1 MINEERLPHVIFRV
15 ADNLYAIDSSVT
27 IALTEFPDNITPI
40 QKSEKF
46 ELGVMQLRNQ
56 IVPVMSMRSLFGCK
70 SSEEEYEDFKAM
82 IDIRKNDHIKWVN
95 ELKNSVSENREFTL
109 TTDPHQCAFGKWYD
123 NFSTDIQSINFHMKK
138 IDSPHTLLHEIA
150 IEVEKCKKEK
160 NEEIREKKLLDLL
173 NKAEKQY
180 MEKVLELLDKT
191 KDIFKDHYHDMV
203 IVIMQN
209 NRFVGLAVDEI
220 LTVDNF
226 IKNETS
232 ESNFIIDQ
240 PKYISAIGT
249 TKDIDEHIF
258 LIKEDKLFELYK

>member
-70 SSEEEYEDFKAM
+70 SSEEEYEYFKSV

-95 ELKNSVSENREFTL
+95 ELKNSVNENREFTL

-123 NFSTDIQSINFHMKK
+123 NFSTDIQSINFHMK
-138 IDSPHTLLHEIA
+138 
-150 IEVEKCKKEK
+150 
-160 NEEIREKKLLDLL
+160 R
-173 NKAEKQY
+173 
-180 MEKVLELLDKT
+180 
-191 KDIFKDHYHDMV
+191 
-203 IVIMQN
+203 
-209 NRFVGLAVDEI
+209 
-220 LTVDNF
+220 
-226 IKNETS
+226 
-232 ESNFIIDQ
+232 
-240 PKYISAIGT
+240 
-249 TKDIDEHIF
+249 
-258 LIKEDKLFELYK
+258 